1 MTCVNKRVVVTH
13 SPRYGADGSEGAA
26 EDGRMEGIAGMLL
39 AQWSRGC
46 DGGLPYW
53 ESNGPG
59 GKNTLAPL
67 AIVVQGTQWAGYA
80 GAPLPSVR
88 LKVAL
93 AAQQQIE
100 MLNVL
105 AASHGD
111 ANAALAHAF

>member
-1 MTCVNKRVVVTH
+1 
-13 SPRYGADGSEGAA
+13 
-26 EDGRMEGIAGMLL
+26 MEGIAGMLL

-59 GKNTLAPL
+59 GKNALAPL

-100 MLNVL
+100 MLSVL

-111 ANAALAHAF
+111 ANAALAQCHAF